1 MYVKCFAT
9 ELYLHTLVLSALNKM
24 KICNVIKTIW
34 TEGLLN
40 LYKVV
45 SEDISEKV
53 EFEISPQ

>member
-9 ELYLHTLVLSALNKM
+9 ELYLHTLMLSALNKT